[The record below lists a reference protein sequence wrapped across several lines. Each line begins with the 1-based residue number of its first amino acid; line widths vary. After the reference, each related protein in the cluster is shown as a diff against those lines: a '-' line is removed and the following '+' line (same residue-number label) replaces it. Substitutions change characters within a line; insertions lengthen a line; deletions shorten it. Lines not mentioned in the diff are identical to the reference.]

1 MFEEPTSDLKKNS
14 SAEFL
19 DENRGDRWS
28 PEEGKFDVSRV
39 WDIKLKSLN
48 KFLVYNSRTKLSVS
62 VYNSLTRSPYVFFNM
77 V

>member
-1 MFEEPTSDLKKNS
+1 MFEDQTSDFKRNS
-14 SAEFL
+14 SAEFF

-28 PEEGKFDVSRV
+28 PEEGKFDVSGV

-62 VYNSLTRSPYVFFNM
+62 VYCSLRRSPYVFFNM